1 MRRAIVVFPHSGL
14 HGALTDRQRRW
25 MSRGRVRLKPVASEP
40 LNDVLLEIGMPCVS
54 SGLAALRFLGHTGQ
68 SAESWIAAADPV
80 SFEPRLRDI
89 VARRIPPGQ
98 LADSD
103 LPSLIAAAQEMFV
116 DEYGIEFECMGNLGY
131 LKSTDSMSTS
141 KISATAL
148 HGFGPD
154 AYLPAGDTGRSF
166 HRIHG
171 ELQMLFHDH
180 AVNRQRAE
188 QGLPP
193 INGLWIWGGGRL
205 PEKGQQNLP
214 TLFSNDPLFAGYWR
228 YFGGD
233 CRPWNGNIGE
243 CIDAARGTVVVTA
256 PEPGNGVF
264 DQAALEL
271 LDELR
276 DLLKYRRVTHFTL
289 IFNNEVIADLR
300 WSDRVRFWRHQSVL
314 NPEHE
319 QND

>member
-14 HGALTDRQRRW
+14 QGALTDVQRRW
-25 MSRGRVRLKPVASEP
+25 MSRGLVQLKPVATEP
-40 LNDVLLEIGMPCVS
+40 LNDVLLQIGLPIVG
-54 SGLAALRFLGHTGQ
+54 SGQAALRYLGQTGQ
-68 SAESWIAAADPV
+68 LAESWIAAADPV
-80 SFEPRLRDI
+80 SFELRMRDI
-89 VARRIPPGQ
+89 VARRIPAGQ

-116 DEYGIEFECMGNLGY
+116 DENSVRFECMGNLGY
-131 LKSTDSMSTS
+131 LISPDSMPTS
-141 KISATAL
+141 QISATTL

-154 AYLPAGDTGRSF
+154 AYLPAVDADRSF

-188 QGLPP
+188 RRLPP

-205 PEKGQQNLP
+205 PEKVRKNLP
-214 TLFSNDPLFAGYWR
+214 TLFSDDPLFAGYWSH
-228 YFGGD
+228 YGGD
-233 CRPWNGNIGE
+233 CRPWNGSIGE
-243 CIDAARGTVVVTA
+243 CVDAADGTVVITV
-256 PEPGNGVF
+256 PEPGNSLF
-264 DQAALEL
+264 DQAALGL

-276 DLLKYRRVTHFTL
+276 DLLKYRRVTRLSL
-289 IFNNEVIADLR
+289 IFNNEVTADLR
-300 WSDRVRFWRHQSVL
+300 WSDRVRFWRRQSVL
-314 NPEHE
+314 NPEHR